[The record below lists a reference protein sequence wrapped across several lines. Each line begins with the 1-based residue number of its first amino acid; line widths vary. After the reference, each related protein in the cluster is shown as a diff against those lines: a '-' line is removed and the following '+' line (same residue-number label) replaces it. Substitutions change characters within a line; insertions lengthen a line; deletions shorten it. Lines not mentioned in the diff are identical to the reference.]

1 MPRLR
6 SITTLMLVLACTA
19 PAVAANLAQ
28 GMHGM
33 QWGSAITQNPR
44 LVKIREA
51 GALTY
56 YVDGATRYSLSREPV
71 PSVIYGADQG
81 RFFAVY
87 IRLTNPDQF
96 YYTERHF
103 RSQYGPPKRS
113 VAEGGRQVVYRWA
126 KDDIKVKL
134 KMNESAG
141 EIKLGIYYAP
151 IANTLNPDQAEEG
164 PGEGGVPQ
172 GPTATEH
179 RVEQPLF

>member
-1 MPRLR
+1 
-6 SITTLMLVLACTA
+6 MLVLAIAGPTA
-19 PAVAANLAQ
+19 AANLAQ

-33 QWGSAITQNPR
+33 QWGSAIAQNPR
-44 LVKIREA
+44 LVKIRA
-51 GALTY
+51 TGAVAY
-56 YVDGATRYSLSREPV
+56 YVDAATRYSLSHTPV
-71 PSVIYGADQG
+71 SNVIYGADQG

-103 RSQYGPPKRS
+103 RTQYGPPKRS
-113 VAEGGRQVVYRWA
+113 VAEGSRQVVYRWV

-134 KMNESAG
+134 KMNESTG

-164 PGEGGVPQ
+164 PAEGGAPQ
-172 GPTATEH
+172 GPAAT
-179 RVEQPLF
+179 EQPLFQ